1 VISQKRN
8 EESNNMWHSRR
19 LRSFI
24 VASLAFFTVHVGGPL
39 GAQTSTTNPYRATF
53 GWENLPEGT
62 RLGIV
67 SGVIPDPDGQHLW
80 ILHRCGGNQC
90 AGTEIDPIL
99 KFDLDGNLV
108 ESFGA
113 GMFAFPHGFA
123 LDQEGF
129 LWVTEGGSHGDARA
143 TLGESMGMGHQV
155 LKLTKEGEVVMR
167 LGEAAVWGDDQ
178 THFNGPSGVAIAA
191 NGDIWVSDGH
201 RGGNNRIVK
210 FTSDGTFVLAVGGGV
225 GSESRE
231 PSRFSDAHDIKIDS
245 QGRVLV
251 ADRGNSRIQ
260 VFDQDGELLYIWTHF
275 GKPSGLFIDRND
287 ILYAGDGLSG
297 QLRTGPPDPWRS
309 NFGWEKGIRIGDLK
323 TEQAWVTHFIPQH
336 DVDVGA
342 GIEFLGV
349 DFDGNIYA
357 GEITR
362 VRLVRYV
369 PFRPPEIR

>member
-1 VISQKRN
+1 MTTT
-8 EESNNMWHSRR
+8 ESRASETKAGPKFLEYIMTLGMTTMEGRGFYYPVDTAIGQDGR
-19 LRSFI
+19 LYVVNRSLDVVTRGVRVTMCDI
-24 VASLAFFTVHVGGPL
+24 DSEYYG
-39 GAQTSTTNPYRATF
+39 TF
-53 GWENLPEGT
+53 GAFG
-62 RLGIV
+62 
-67 SGVIPDPDGQHLW
+67 DKDGQFIW
-80 ILHRCGGNQC
+80 PSGGAIDSKGRVYVSDEQLHRISIFDH
-90 AGTEIDPIL
+90 AGL
-99 KFDLDGNLV
+99 
-108 ESFGA
+108 
-113 GMFAFPHGFA
+113 
-123 LDQEGF
+123 F
-129 LWVTEGGSHGDARA
+129 LSRWGSHG
-143 TLGESMGMGHQV
+143 TG
-155 LKLTKEGEVVMR
+155 EGE
-167 LGEAAVWGDDQ
+167 LDTPSGIAFDDQ
-178 THFNGPSGVAIAA
+178 DNLY
-191 NGDIWVSDGH
+191 VSDTH
-201 RGGNNRIVK
+201 
-210 FTSDGTFVLAVGGGV
+210 
-225 GSESRE
+225 
-231 PSRFSDAHDIKIDS
+231 
-245 QGRVLV
+245 
-251 ADRGNSRIQ
+251 NSRIQ